1 MQYGLSA
8 LIFLS
13 IGALF
18 FALQQ
23 HRARQASVGA
33 PPESIS
39 AHAPTGQSIKGF
51 RFTSDQNGHRSIDI
65 RADQFDIKKKKLGM
79 FRLGLANEAL
89 LRNAQIDLYGQ
100 PQRPAHTTPDESG
113 QDSASL
119 DLAIPGLNESYSFG
133 HGLSAQS
140 LSSLPMQKVAAIRLA
155 PITLR
160 LFAEDDL
167 KISVR
172 ANRASIK
179 PQTQEIQFTGNVQ
192 WQSSGITVQTD
203 HLVASLTNNTIRI
216 PGRYRVKNAHR
227 TVEGHKLYSD
237 FFLSRIDDTTLTPR
251 TENRLKNPTG
261 REGR

>member
-8 LIFLS
+8 LILLA

-18 FALQQ
+18 FLLQQ
-23 HRARQASVGA
+23 HRARQASVGD
-33 PPESIS
+33 PPGFIS
-39 AHAPTGQSIKGF
+39 THAPIGQSIKGF

-89 LRNAQIDLYGQ
+89 LRNARIDLYGQ
-100 PQRPAHTTPDESG
+100 PRSSTFTPSDARSAHPAALHLEP
-113 QDSASL
+113 
-119 DLAIPGLNESYSFG
+119 PGLTESYSFG
-133 HGLSAQS
+133 HGLSAQP

-203 HLVASLTNNTIRI
+203 HLVASLTSNTIRI
-216 PGRYRVKNAHR
+216 PGRYRVKHDHR
-227 TVEGHKLYSD
+227 AVEGHKLHSD
-237 FFLSRIDDTTLTPR
+237 FFLSRIDHTTLKPR
-251 TENRLKNPTG
+251 TENRLKNPTD